1 LVKLWHHVDATNWAP
16 GRLASYLSIVL
27 QGKHK
32 PHFNRQKDC
41 GDYVVVTNAAFIQ
54 LTGKNLEQKVYY
66 SHSGYM
72 GGLKETKLK
81 DVMHNDPA
89 TVLRKAVYGMLP
101 KDKVRRLRMGRLYV
115 FNGMKHPYEANIYK
129 NYNPQDERLA
139 NVPIHSLRPA
149 VSS

>member
-1 LVKLWHHVDATNWAP
+1 MVKLWHHVDAKNWAP
-16 GRLASYLSIVL
+16 GRLAAYLSILL

-32 PHFNRQKDC
+32 PHFNRTKDC

-72 GGLKETKLK
+72 GSLKETKLK
-81 DVMHNDPA
+81 DVMHKDPA
-89 TVLRKAVYGMLP
+89 SVLKKAVYGMLP
-101 KDKVRRLRMGRLYV
+101 KDHVRRLRLGRMFI
-115 FNGMKHPYEANIYK
+115 FNGPKHPYEANIYK

-139 NVPIHSLRPA
+139 NVPILALKPTVTA
-149 VSS
+149 